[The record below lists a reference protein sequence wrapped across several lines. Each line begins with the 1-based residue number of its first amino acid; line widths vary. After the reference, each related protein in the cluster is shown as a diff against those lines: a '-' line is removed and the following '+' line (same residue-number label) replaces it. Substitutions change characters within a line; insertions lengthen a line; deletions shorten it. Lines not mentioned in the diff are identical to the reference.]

1 MTVTVTGTAER
12 DDAALVRAVADGDR
26 RALEVLYE
34 RHAPWLVLRLTRR
47 CNDRH
52 LVDEAVQDTFVAVWQ
67 GARRWDGRGEVAAW
81 VWGIGIRRLIDQLRR
96 APRPTAELT
105 GGVTHDAEPSAED
118 RVLVGVEYGDLAGAL
133 ERLSP
138 ELRAVVQATVLDGL
152 TTKEAGRLLGIPSG
166 TVKTRMMRAKAQMRE
181 ALA

>member
-1 MTVTVTGTAER
+1 VSDGAPS
-12 DDAALVRAVADGDR
+12 DADLVRAVAEGDR
-26 RALEVLYE
+26 RALEDLYA

-52 LVDEAVQDTFVAVWQ
+52 LVDEAVQDTFVAVWR

-81 VWGIGIRRLIDQLRR
+81 VWGIGIRRLIDQLRSS
-96 APRPTAELT
+96 PRPTEELPASWA
-105 GGVTHDAEPSAED
+105 GAEPSAEE

-133 ERLSP
+133 DRLSP

-152 TTKEAGRLLGIPSG
+152 TTKEAGRLLGIPAG

>member
-1 MTVTVTGTAER
+1 MRPVSDGVLS
-12 DDAALVRAVADGDR
+12 DADLVRAVAEGDR
-26 RALEVLYE
+26 RALEDLYA

-47 CNDRH
+47 CNDRA
-52 LVDEAVQDTFVAVWQ
+52 LVDEAVQDTFVAVWR

-81 VWGIGIRRLIDQLRR
+81 VWGIGIRRLIDALRS
-96 APRPTAELT
+96 APRPTEELPASWA
-105 GGVTHDAEPSAED
+105 GAEPSAEE

-133 ERLSP
+133 DRLSP

-152 TTKEAGRLLGIPSG
+152 TTKEAGRLLGIPAG

>member
-1 MTVTVTGTAER
+1 MTVMVTGTAER